1 MNGLHRLPATELVAM
16 IRRGEITPDEV
27 QRHFLDRAA
36 NDRHNAFFALRQET
50 VRADVTTPLAG
61 LPIALKDTAP
71 TAALPTTF
79 GSAAFIGHQ
88 PAEDAPIARRWA
100 SAGAVCIGKSATSE
114 FGTVCF
120 VEPDPRLADTP
131 RNPYDS
137 CAGVGG
143 SSGGSAAA
151 VAAELVPLAHGS
163 DSGGSVRIPAALNG
177 VVGFKPSGPPH
188 SGPLTWADLDV
199 DGIIARS
206 VADVTLAATAL
217 GVAQPCPPT
226 DRLRIGVSS
235 DLAGVAAPVRTAV
248 RKVADTLANLGHDV
262 VETVTRTQAGIAE
275 AYLTA
280 WAAHIAAIDVPAERL
295 PDLHDVTRLLRAL
308 GAAVQPGELAEDY
321 AVLAAARR
329 RATDDP
335 CDVEV
340 SPVTISARLAIGE
353 LCRSDPVETLA
364 AQANFAPFTV
374 RANVEGRPS
383 VTIPV
388 TVPQEQR
395 QPPPGVMLTGRRG
408 YDRRLL
414 ALAATVECVAGG
426 FRRPAVSV
434 SGTRS
439 TLTNTNAPRAGS
451 PRR

>member
-1 MNGLHRLPATELVAM
+1 MTGLHRLSATELVAM
-16 IRRGEITPDEV
+16 IQRGDVTPGEV
-27 QRHFLDRAA
+27 QRHFLARAG
-36 NDRHNAFFALRQET
+36 NDRCNAFFALRQET
-50 VRADVTTPLAG
+50 VHPDVTRPFAG
-61 LPIALKDTAP
+61 LPIALKDTVP
-71 TAALPTTF
+71 TAVLPTTF

-88 PAEDAPIARRWA
+88 ARTDASIARRWA
-100 SAGAVCIGKSATSE
+100 SAGAACIGKSATSE

-120 VEPDPRLADTP
+120 VEPDPRLSGTP

-177 VVGFKPSGPPH
+177 VVGFKPSGPAH

-217 GVAQPCPPT
+217 GVAEPRPAA
-226 DRLRIGVSS
+226 DRLRIGVCS
-235 DLAGVAAPVRTAV
+235 DMAAVAAPVRAAV

-262 VETVTRTQAGIAE
+262 IETATRTRAEIAD

-295 PDLHDVTRLLRAL
+295 LDLHDVTTLLRAL
-308 GAAVQPGELAEDY
+308 GAVIQPGELAEDY
-321 AVLAAARR
+321 AVLSAARR
-329 RATDDP
+329 RATDSLF
-335 CDVEV
+335 DVEL

-364 AQANFAPFTV
+364 AQADFAPFTV

-383 VTIPV
+383 ITIPV
-388 TVPQEQR
+388 TVQQEQR
-395 QPPPGVMLTGRRG
+395 QPPTGVMLTGRRG

-414 ALAATVECVAGG
+414 ALAAAVECVAGG
-426 FRRPAVSV
+426 FRRPVTAIPE
-434 SGTRS
+434 RE
-439 TLTNTNAPRAGS
+439 RK
-451 PRR
+451 